1 MISILTSSGQK
12 AIIETLNGNKRSAT
26 ATTGLLDTAEATF
39 IGKKMAL
46 NTDARQQVDYFVG
59 TEVEN
64 TIMKGEKTLF
74 VVGIKPADE
83 IIKLAE
89 EHSVRHIY
97 FGTSQSFHPANP
109 YDWASWNEMIKP
121 LLIKDYFVTLDFDV
135 QYCKEI
141 HEESW
146 CEYKTFIPM
155 ISVKI
160 PYIKLYNYHA
170 TVKIDDNTWGDTNS
184 GVWCHPL
191 NELLNRNVYTD
202 WKDYVGDTPVF
213 PKESKE

>member
-26 ATTGLLDTAEATF
+26 ATTGPLDTAEATF
-39 IGKKMAL
+39 IGKTMAL

-74 VVGIKPADE
+74 VVGIKSADE

-89 EHSVRHIY
+89 EHSIRHIY

-109 YDWASWNEMIKP
+109 YDWASWDEMIKP

-170 TVKIDDNTWGDTNS
+170 TVKIDDNTWGDTNP

-213 PKESKE
+213 VK